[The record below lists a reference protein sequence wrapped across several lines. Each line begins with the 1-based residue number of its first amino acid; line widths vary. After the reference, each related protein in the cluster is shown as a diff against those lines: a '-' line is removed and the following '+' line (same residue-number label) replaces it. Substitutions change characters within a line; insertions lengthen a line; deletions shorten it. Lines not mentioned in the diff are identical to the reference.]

1 VISLLSLDIYL
12 PGSNHKTDRQPNKTM
27 ANKNTQA
34 RNRET
39 HKNKQATE
47 FSVPVTMPG
56 GTLGRR
62 SVTVAHGIRPR
73 LSKRPKVA
81 GKRA

>member
-1 VISLLSLDIYL
+1 
-12 PGSNHKTDRQPNKTM
+12 M
-27 ANKNTQA
+27 ANKNTKA

-47 FSVPVTMPG
+47 FSVPVTMPAG
-56 GTLGRR
+56 VMGKRT
-62 SVTVAHGIRPR
+62 VTVAHGIRPR